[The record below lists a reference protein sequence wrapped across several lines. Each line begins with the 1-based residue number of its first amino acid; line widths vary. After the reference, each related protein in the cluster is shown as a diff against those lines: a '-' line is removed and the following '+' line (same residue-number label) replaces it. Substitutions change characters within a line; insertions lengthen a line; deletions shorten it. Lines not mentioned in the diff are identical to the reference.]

1 MNFFLHTASHLDQ
14 PNTGEEIIVAQQRE
28 VDKSRAKN
36 KGNGLTAPTA
46 DLSATETERLRQV
59 TEEKKGVL

>member
-1 MNFFLHTASHLDQ
+1 MER
-14 PNTGEEIIVAQQRE
+14 EEIIVAQQRE

-36 KGNGLTAPTA
+36 KGNGLTAPA
-46 DLSATETERLRQV
+46 AALSATETERLRQV